1 MPHHA
6 GPSAQSTEPERGPVV
21 SLRGITKRFGTVAAA
36 EDVSF
41 DVFGGEVVGF
51 LGPNGAGKTTTMRIL
66 ACYIAPD
73 SGSATV
79 AGHDIRDEALEV
91 RRRIGYLPESAPLYL
106 DLSVSEHLSF
116 IAELRGIRG
125 REAVARIGRMIDVCG
140 LADVV
145 HRDVGE
151 LSKGYRQRVGLACTL
166 VHGPDVLHRDVGE
179 LSKGYRQ
186 RVGLACTLVH
196 DPDVLILDE
205 PTTGL
210 DPSQIVEVRELVK
223 RIGREKTVILS
234 THILPEVEA
243 VADRVVIIADGRIR
257 ASGTPDQLSR
267 AAAGSRALRV
277 SLRAPE
283 ARALE
288 ALSALAQDGD
298 ARKMSDD
305 ADGFATYRVAG
316 GDLASLSDAVYELA
330 REQDWPLRALS
341 QESAGLESVFLRL
354 AMRDPVDEGDG
365 AGARGFPT
373 ARREEDGR
381 P

>member
-1 MPHHA
+1 M
-6 GPSAQSTEPERGPVV
+6 

-145 HRDVGE
+145 
-151 LSKGYRQRVGLACTL
+151 
-166 VHGPDVLHRDVGE
+166 HRDVGE